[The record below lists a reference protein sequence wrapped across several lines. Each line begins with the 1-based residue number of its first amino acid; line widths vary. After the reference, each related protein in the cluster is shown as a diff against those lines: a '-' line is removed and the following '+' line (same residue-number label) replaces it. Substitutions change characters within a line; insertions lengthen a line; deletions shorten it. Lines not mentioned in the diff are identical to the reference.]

1 MSQNRAHPPRSSAS
15 GIALVVSLV
24 LLLVMTM
31 VAVVAMRSTTLDIK
45 MSANSMLSHRAF
57 ENSDGAR
64 DMMTPVIDAH
74 VFYHG
79 WPAAMGC
86 STSTVPGGANF
97 PTPTGMSIAD
107 CTKRLDLGQNGLYS
121 RFNTTPVAPDLTM
134 ADGTAGSMMR
144 IEANLWVTRIS
155 TIPAAGNT
163 MNSNSADQGVGG
175 GAANKYVVFDL
186 SATGASMGNA
196 TSRTGADYR
205 ALVR

>member
-1 MSQNRAHPPRSSAS
+1 MSPTLHHARARQS

-31 VAVVAMRSTTLDIK
+31 IAVVAMRSTTLDIK
-45 MSANSMLSHRAF
+45 MTTNTLQARRAF

-64 DMMTPVIDAH
+64 DLMTPMLDAH

-79 WPAAMGC
+79 WPVSMGGTIADV
-86 STSTVPGGANF
+86 SNF
-97 PTPTGMSIAD
+97 PTPSGMTLAD
-107 CTKRLDLGQNGLYS
+107 ATKRFDLGENGAFT
-121 RFNTTPVAPDLTM
+121 RFNTTTAVTPDMTM
-134 ADGTAGSMMR
+134 ADGATGSMMR
-144 IEANLWVTRIS
+144 VQADSWVTRIS

-186 SATGASMGNA
+186 RSTGGAMGNA
-196 TSRTGADYR
+196 SARTGADYR

>member
-1 MSQNRAHPPRSSAS
+1 MLFANRHPSFRQS

-31 VAVVAMRSTTLDIK
+31 IAVIAMRSTTLDIK
-45 MSANSMLSHRAF
+45 MTTNTLQARRAF

-64 DMMTPVIDAH
+64 DMMTPMIDAH

-79 WPAAMGC
+79 WPVSMGGTIADV
-86 STSTVPGGANF
+86 SNF
-97 PTPTGMSIAD
+97 PTPTGMTVTDA
-107 CTKRLDLGQNGLYS
+107 TKRFDLGQNGDYT
-121 RFNTTPVAPDLTM
+121 RFNTTGAVTPDMTM
-134 ADGTAGSMMR
+134 VDGTTGSLMR
-144 IEANLWVTRIS
+144 IQADLWVTRIS
-155 TIPAAGNT
+155 MIPAAGNT

-186 SATGASMGNA
+186 RSTGGAMGNA
-196 TSRTGADYR
+196 SSRTGADYR

>member
-1 MSQNRAHPPRSSAS
+1 MNTHRNAFPRRPT
-15 GIALVVSLV
+15 GIALMVSLV

-31 VAVVAMRSTTLDIK
+31 IAVVAMRSTTMDIK
-45 MSANSMLSHRAF
+45 MSANTMQARRAL

-64 DMMTPVIDAH
+64 DMMTPMLDAH

-79 WPAAMGC
+79 WP
-86 STSTVPGGANF
+86 TSLGGTIDNGSF
-97 PTPTGMSIAD
+97 PAPTGMSVTDA
-107 CTKRLDLGQNGLYS
+107 TKRLDLGANGTYS
-121 RFNTTPVAPDLTM
+121 RFNSSPAPTADVTM
-134 ADGTAGSMMR
+134 VDGSAGSMMR
-144 IEANLWVTRIS
+144 VQADLWVTRIS

-175 GAANKYVVFDL
+175 GSANKYVLFDL
-186 SATGASMGNA
+186 RSTGMAMGNA